1 MENNICSKMY
11 DAVTAMCSF
20 VAEENIKRVQN
31 LIGEVKRYFPIF
43 AKLLSS
49 DDVLRD
55 ADETNLRKLR
65 DWITCFEEEENP
77 RLKNIPEWLDDKTYK
92 DYLSLLSMVKE
103 TIKGY
108 FVPPT
113 FEPQQLEQTYK
124 LLFANRL
131 AIAEVMGIS
140 ADSFANKLE
149 KWLRQDEAS
158 QSDKKKEFRDIL
170 KDFLT
175 EEEITK
181 LLEQLPKI
189 SVLNLKRWYDRYLQ
203 GKIGGKEFFDLCE
216 DLVCRTGERGWNYNN
231 FKSKNASY

>member
-11 DAVTAMCSF
+11 EAVTAMCSF
-20 VAEENIKRVQN
+20 VAEENIKVVQN

-49 DDVLRD
+49 DDVLCD

-65 DWITCFEEEENP
+65 DWITCFEEKENP

-140 ADSFANKLE
+140 ADSFANKLK

-158 QSDKKKEFRDIL
+158 QSDKEKEFREMYAEYVPNVDAFIKKL
-170 KDFLT
+170 KTIKENTF
-175 EEEITK
+175 K
-181 LLEQLPKI
+181 GVYKKVKI
-189 SVLNLKRWYDRYLQ
+189 AVP
-203 GKIGGKEFFDLCE
+203 
-216 DLVCRTGERGWNYNN
+216 
-231 FKSKNASY
+231 KSKVNEYNRLING

>member
-31 LIGEVKRYFPIF
+31 LIGEVKRYFPTF

-49 DDVLRD
+49 DVVLCD

-65 DWITCFEEEENP
+65 DWITRFEEVENP
-77 RLKNIPEWLDDKTYK
+77 RLKNIPEWLDDKAYK

-131 AIAEVMGIS
+131 AIAEVMGLS

-149 KWLRQDEAS
+149 RWLRQNEAS
-158 QSDKKKEFRDIL
+158 QSDKVKEFRDIL
-170 KDFLT
+170 KNFLT
-175 EEEITK
+175 DEDITR
-181 LLEQLPKI
+181 LLNQLPKI
-189 SVLNLKRWYDRYLQ
+189 SVLNLKRWYDRNLQ
-203 GKIGGKEFFDLCE
+203 GKIGGKEFFDL
-216 DLVCRTGERGWNYNN
+216 
-231 FKSKNASY
+231 

>member
-11 DAVTAMCSF
+11 EAVTAMCSF
-20 VAEENIKRVQN
+20 VAEENIKGVQN
-31 LIGEVKRYFPIF
+31 LIGEVKRFFPIF

-49 DDVLRD
+49 DVVLCD
-55 ADETNLRKLR
+55 ADESNLRKLR
-65 DWITCFEEEENP
+65 DWITSFEEVENP
-77 RLKNIPEWLDDKTYK
+77 RLKNIPEWFDDKAYK

-131 AIAEVMGIS
+131 AIAEAMGIS
-140 ADSFANKLE
+140 ADSFANKL
-149 KWLRQDEAS
+149 KRWLRQDEAS
-158 QSDKKKEFRDIL
+158 QSDKEKEFRDIL
-170 KDFLT
+170 KNFLT
-175 EEEITK
+175 DEDITK

-189 SVLNLKRWYDRYLQ
+189 NVLNLKRWYDRYLR
-203 GKIGGKEFFDLCE
+203 GNIEGKEFFELCE
-216 DLVCRTGERGWNYNN
+216 DLVCRTSERGWNYNN

>member
-1 MENNICSKMY
+1 MY
-11 DAVTAMCSF
+11 EAVTAMCSF
-20 VAEENIKRVQN
+20 VAEENIKMVQN

-49 DDVLRD
+49 DVVLCD

-65 DWITCFEEEENP
+65 DWITSFEEVENP
-77 RLKNIPEWLDDKTYK
+77 RLKNIPEWLDDKAYK
-92 DYLSLLSMVKE
+92 DCLSLLSMVKE

-131 AIAEVMGIS
+131 AIAEVMGLS
-140 ADSFANKLE
+140 ADSFANKL
-149 KWLRQDEAS
+149 KRWLRQDEAS
-158 QSDKKKEFRDIL
+158 QSDKEKEFRDIL

-175 EEEITK
+175 EEKITK
-181 LLEQLPKI
+181 LLDRVSSSLF
-189 SVLNLKRWYDRYLQ
+189 LKTSW
-203 GKIGGKEFFDLCE
+203 KHPC
-216 DLVCRTGERGWNYNN
+216 
-231 FKSKNASY
+231 

>member
-1 MENNICSKMY
+1 MENNICGKMY
-11 DAVTAMCSF
+11 EAVTAMCSF
-20 VAEENIKRVQN
+20 VAQENIKGVQN

-43 AKLLSS
+43 AKQLSS
-49 DDVLRD
+49 DVILCD

-65 DWITCFEEEENP
+65 DWITNFEEVEKP

-92 DYLSLLSMVKE
+92 DCLSLLSMVKE

-131 AIAEVMGIS
+131 AIAEVMGFS

-149 KWLRQDEAS
+149 RWLRQNEAS
-158 QSDKKKEFRDIL
+158 QSDKVKEFRDTL
-170 KDFLT
+170 KNFLID
-175 EEEITK
+175 EDITK
-181 LLEQLPKI
+181 LLDQLPKI
-189 SVLNLKRWYDRYLQ
+189 SVLNLKRWYCRNLQ
-203 GKIGGKEFFDLCE
+203 GKIGGKEFFNLCE
-216 DLVCRTGERGWNYNN
+216 DLVCRTGERGWTYSN
-231 FKSKNASY
+231 FKSKNVSY

>member
-11 DAVTAMCSF
+11 EAVTAMCSF
-20 VAEENIKRVQN
+20 VAEENIEGVQN

-49 DDVLRD
+49 DDVLCD

-65 DWITCFEEEENP
+65 DWITCFEKVENP

-113 FEPQQLEQTYK
+113 FEPQQLEQTYN

-158 QSDKKKEFRDIL
+158 QSDKKRSLGIF
-170 KDFLT
+170 
-175 EEEITK
+175 
-181 LLEQLPKI
+181 
-189 SVLNLKRWYDRYLQ
+189 
-203 GKIGGKEFFDLCE
+203 
-216 DLVCRTGERGWNYNN
+216 
-231 FKSKNASY
+231 

>member
-11 DAVTAMCSF
+11 EAVTAMCSF
-20 VAEENIKRVQN
+20 VAEENIKGVQN

-49 DDVLRD
+49 DVVLCD

-65 DWITCFEEEENP
+65 DWITSFEEVENP
-77 RLKNIPEWLDDKTYK
+77 RLKNIPEWLDDKAYK
-92 DYLSLLSMVKE
+92 DCLSLLSMVKE

-131 AIAEVMGIS
+131 AIAEVMGLS
-140 ADSFANKLE
+140 ADSFANKL
-149 KWLRQDEAS
+149 KRWLRQDEAS
-158 QSDKKKEFRDIL
+158 QSDKEKEFRDIL

-203 GKIGGKEFFDLCE
+203 GKIGGKEFFYLCE